1 MESYLNQNF
10 GGVKSKNSPEESLQ
24 RWRKLVGVVKNPKR
38 RFRFTANLSKRSEA
52 AAMMRSNQ
60 EKLRVAVLVSKAAL
74 QFIHGNLS
82 VSFVSIVHQQ
92 MCSGIAL
99 QSEYTVPNEVK
110 EAGFQIC
117 ADELSSIVEGHDVKK
132 LKIHGGIDGVADK
145 LSTSITNG
153 LTTADESLRHRQNVY
168 GVNKFTESEVRSFWV
183 FVWEALQDMTLMILA
198 VCAVVSLVVGIA
210 TEGWPK
216 GAHDGLGIVSS
227 ILLVVFVTAT
237 SDYRQSLQFRDLD
250 KEKKKISIQV
260 TREGF
265 RQKLSIYDLLPGDI
279 VHLAIGDQVPADGLF
294 VSGFSL
300 LINESSLTGESEP
313 VAVNADNPFLL
324 SGTKVQDGSCKMLVT
339 TVGMRTQWG
348 KLMATLSEGGDDETP
363 LQVKLNGVA
372 TIIGKIGLAFAVV
385 TFAVLAEGQLRR
397 KFQEGSHWTWSADD
411 ALELL
416 EYFAIGVTIV
426 VVAVPEGL
434 PLAVTLS
441 LAFAMKK
448 MMNDRALVRHL
459 AACETMGSSTSICS
473 DKTGTLTTNHMTV
486 VKACICGSIKE
497 VGNHEEVKI
506 MCSQVPDVVVKVL
519 MQSIFNNTGGEVVIT
534 QYGKLEILGTPT
546 ETALLEFGLS
556 LGGDFQAVRQET
568 KLVKVEPFNS
578 MKKRMGVVIE
588 LPGGG
593 CRAHCKG
600 ASEIILAACSK
611 VLDPAGNAVPL
622 DEATVGHLNGVIESF
637 ANEALRTLCL
647 AYMEVENGF
656 AADDHIPV
664 DGYTCI
670 GIVGI
675 KDPVRPGVKESVAIC
690 RSAGITVRMVT
701 GDNIN
706 TAKAIAREC
715 GILTND
721 GQAIEGPEFRNKS
734 IEEMRDLIP
743 KLQVMARS
751 SPLDKH
757 TLVKHL
763 RTVFCEVVA
772 VTGDGTNDA
781 PALREADIGLAMGI
795 AGTEVAK
802 ESADV
807 IILDDNFSTIVTVA
821 KWGRSVYINIQK
833 FVQFQLTVNI
843 VALIV
848 NFSSACLTGHAPLTA
863 VQLLWVNM
871 IMDTLGALALA
882 TEPPNDELM
891 KRTPVGRKGNFI
903 SNAMW
908 RNIVGQSFYQFI
920 VIWYLQREGK
930 VLFRLEGPE
939 SDLGLNTLIFNC
951 FVLCQ
956 VFNEI
961 SCREMEKINVF
972 HDISENYVFVAVI
985 SCTIIFQFI
994 IVQFLGDFASTT
1006 PLTLS
1011 QWLVCVFIG
1020 FLGMPI
1026 AAVIKMVPV

>member
-1 MESYLNQNF
+1 MESYLNENF
-10 GGVKSKNSPEESLQ
+10 GGVKSKNSSEEALQ
-24 RWRKLVGVVKNPKR
+24 RWRSLCSVVKNPTR

-52 AAMMRSNQ
+52 EAMKRTNQ
-60 EKLRVAVLVSKAAL
+60 EKLRITLLVSKAAL
-74 QFIHGNLS
+74 QFIHG
-82 VSFVSIVHQQ
+82 VPPR
-92 MCSGIAL
+92 
-99 QSEYTVPNEVK
+99 SEYVAPAEVK
-110 EAGFQIC
+110 AAGFQIC
-117 ADELSSIVEGHDVKK
+117 ANELGSIVEGHDLKK
-132 LKIHGGIDGVADK
+132 LKVHGGIEGIANK
-145 LSTSITNG
+145 LSTSNVDGLITTEDKVKSRQEIYG
-153 LTTADESLRHRQNVY
+153 L
-168 GVNKFTESEVRSFWV
+168 NKFTESKSRSFLV
-183 FVWEALQDMTLMILA
+183 FVWEALQDMTLMILGL
-198 VCAVVSLVVGIA
+198 CAFVSLIVGIA

-216 GAHDGLGIVSS
+216 GAHDGLGIVAS

-237 SDYRQSLQFRDLD
+237 SDYRQSLQFKDLD

-260 TREGF
+260 TRNGF
-265 RQKLSIYDLLPGDI
+265 RQKISIYDLLPGDI

-313 VAVNADNPFLL
+313 VAVSTEYPFLL
-324 SGTKVQDGSCKMLVT
+324 SGTKVQDGSCRMLVT

-372 TIIGKIGLAFAVV
+372 TIIGKIGLFFAVV
-385 TFAVLAEGQLRR
+385 TFAVLAQGLITR
-397 KFQEGSHWTWSADD
+397 KYQEGLYLNWSGDD
-411 ALELL
+411 ALEML
-416 EYFAIGVTIV
+416 EYFAIAVTIV

-448 MMNDRALVRHL
+448 MMNDKALVRHL
-459 AACETMGSSTSICS
+459 AACETMGSATTICS

-486 VKACICGSIKE
+486 VKVCMCGNIKE
-497 VGNHEEVKI
+497 VSDSEKVI
-506 MCSQVPDVVVKVL
+506 SMFSQVPSSALKIFL
-519 MQSIFNNTGGEVVIT
+519 QSIFNNTGGEVVIN
-534 QYGKLEILGTPT
+534 QDGKTEILGTPT
-546 ETALLEFGLS
+546 EAALLEFGLS
-556 LGGDFQAVRQET
+556 LGGNFQEVRQEA
-568 KLVKVEPFNS
+568 KIVKVEPFNS
-578 MKKRMGVVIE
+578 AKKRMGVVIQ
-588 LPGGG
+588 LPEGGY
-593 CRAHCKG
+593 RAHCKG
-600 ASEIILAACSK
+600 ASEIVLAACDK
-611 VLDPAGNAVPL
+611 YVDPAGNVVPL
-622 DEATVGHLNGVIESF
+622 DESVARQLNATIEDF

-647 AYMEVENGF
+647 AYMDIENTF
-656 AADDHIPV
+656 LAAEQIPV
-664 DGYTCI
+664 EGYTCI

-715 GILTND
+715 GILTE
-721 GQAIEGPEFRNKS
+721 GGIAIEGPEFREKKL
-734 IEEMRDLIP
+734 EELMQIIP
-743 KLQVMARS
+743 NLQVMARS

-763 RTVFCEVVA
+763 RTTFNEVVA

-781 PALREADIGLAMGI
+781 PALHEADIGLAMGI

-848 NFSSACLTGHAPLTA
+848 NFSSACMTGKAPLTA

-882 TEPPNDELM
+882 TEPPQNELM

-903 SNAMW
+903 SNVMW
-908 RNIVGQSFYQFI
+908 RNILGQSCYQFI
-920 VIWYLQREGK
+920 VIWYLQTQGER
-930 VLFRLEGPE
+930 LFQLEGP
-939 SDLGLNTLIFNC
+939 SAGLTLNTLIFNS
-951 FVLCQ
+951 FVFCQ

-961 SCREMEKINVF
+961 SSREMEKVDVF
-972 HDISENYVFVAVI
+972 RGMLQNYVFVAVLA
-985 SCTIIFQFI
+985 STAIFQI
-994 IVQFLGDFASTT
+994 LIVQYLGEFANTT
-1006 PLTLS
+1006 PLTSL
-1011 QWLVCVFIG
+1011 QWFASVFIG

-1026 AAVIKMVPV
+1026 AAAIKLVPVGSN